1 MHVWEEA
8 IEEFHIVVSHFLL
21 FPISM
26 DIVAGASIINES
38 MRITRTIKHET
49 FAVSLLFCTISIVSL
64 R

>member
-1 MHVWEEA
+1 
-8 IEEFHIVVSHFLL
+8 
-21 FPISM
+21 M